1 MKFVDHSEKK
11 SKTIKV
17 LGYMGLAIFISIPLP
32 GTGAWT
38 GAFIAGLLSLKK
50 LPSLISIVSGVLMAA
65 VIVTLATI
73 GVLKI

>member
-1 MKFVDHSEKK
+1 
-11 SKTIKV
+11 
-17 LGYMGLAIFISIPLP
+17 MGLAIFISIPLP